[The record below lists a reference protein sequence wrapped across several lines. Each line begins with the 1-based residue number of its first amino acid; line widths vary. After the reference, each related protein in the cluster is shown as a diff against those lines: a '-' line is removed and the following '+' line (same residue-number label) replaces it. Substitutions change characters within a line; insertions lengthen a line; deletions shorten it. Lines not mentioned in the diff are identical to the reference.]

1 MRGVFFVPNQR
12 MTQPMQAE
20 QSLREGRL
28 QDALAELQAQVR
40 KEPAN
45 AKYRIF
51 LFQLLAVLG
60 QWERALNQLNVLGEM
75 DASSLP
81 MVQTY
86 REAIRCELL
95 RAEVFAGHRSPL
107 LFGDPEPWMALLLEA
122 ARLTAVGQHAQ
133 ARSARDQAFESAA
146 AVSGTL
152 DAQPFEWLA
161 DADPRLGPMLEAV
174 VNGRYY
180 WIPLQRVRSIEFEEP
195 ADLRDYVWVPGRF
208 TWANGGETVGLIPA
222 RYPGSQAAADPL
234 VQLGRKTEWRDCGEE
249 TWLGLGQRMLA
260 TERGEFSLLDVRR
273 IELNADED
281 PTEEIAPEPGD
292 GDG

>member
-1 MRGVFFVPNQR
+1 
-12 MTQPMQAE
+12 MQAE

-60 QWERALNQLNVLGEM
+60 QWERALNQLNVLGDM

-86 REAIRCELL
+86 REAIRCETL

-107 LFGDPEPWMALLLEA
+107 VFGAPEPWMALLLEA
-122 ARLTAVGQHAQ
+122 ARLTGAGQHAP
-133 ARSARDQAFESAA
+133 ARAARDQAFESAA
-146 AVSGTL
+146 TVSGTL
-152 DAQPFEWLA
+152 DGQPFEWLA

-180 WIPLQRVRSIEFEEP
+180 WIPFQRIRSIELEQP
-195 ADLRDYVWVPGRF
+195 ADLRDYVWMPGRL
-208 TWANGGETVGLIPA
+208 TWANGGETVALIPA
-222 RYPGSQAAADPL
+222 RYPGSHAAADPL
-234 VQLGRKTEWRDCGEE
+234 VQLGRKTEWRDCGDD

-260 TERGEFSLLDVRR
+260 TDQGEYSLLDLRR

-281 PTEEIAPEPGD
+281 PTEEIAAEAGAGD
-292 GDG
+292 G

>member
-1 MRGVFFVPNQR
+1 MMP
-12 MTQPMQAE
+12 AE
-20 QSLREGRL
+20 QSLREGRVR
-28 QDALAELQAQVR
+28 DALAELQAQVR

-95 RAEVFAGHRSPL
+95 RADVFAGRRSPL
-107 LFGDPEPWMALLLEA
+107 VFGDPAPWVALVLEA
-122 ARLTAVGQHAQ
+122 LRLTAEGHPAE
-133 ARSARDQAFESAA
+133 ARTVRDQAFEAA
-146 AVSGTL
+146 PATAGTL
-152 DAQPFEWLA
+152 DGQPFAWLA
-161 DADPRLGPMLEAV
+161 DADPRLGPMLEVV

-180 WIPLQRVRSIEFEEP
+180 WIPFQRIRTIVLEQP
-195 ADLRDYVWVPGRF
+195 ADLRDYVWTPARF

-222 RYPGSQAAADPL
+222 RYPGSEASADPL
-234 VQLGRKTEWRDCGEE
+234 VQLGRKTEWQEGEAE
-249 TWLGLGQRMLA
+249 TWLGLGQRLLA
-260 TERGEFSLLDVRR
+260 TDQGEYPLLDIRR
-273 IELNADED
+273 IELN
-281 PTEEIAPEPGD
+281 TEESPVEEASSEAGGGD
-292 GDG
+292 G

>member
-1 MRGVFFVPNQR
+1 
-12 MTQPMQAE
+12 MQAE

-95 RAEVFAGHRSPL
+95 RAEVFAGRRSPL
-107 LFGDPEPWMALLLEA
+107 VFGDPEPWMAWLLEA
-122 ARLTAVGQHAQ
+122 LHLTAAGQHAQ
-133 ARSARDQAFESAA
+133 ARITRDRAFEAA
-146 AVSGTL
+146 AVTSGML
-152 DAQPFEWLA
+152 DGQPFAWLA
-161 DADPRLGPMLEAV
+161 DADPRLGPVLEAV

-180 WIPLQRVRSIEFEEP
+180 WIPFRRIQVIQLEP
-195 ADLRDYVWVPGRF
+195 PTDLRDFVWMPAQFV
-208 TWANGGETVGLIPA
+208 WANGGETVGLIPA
-222 RYPGSQAAADPL
+222 RYPGSPAAADPL
-234 VQLGRKTEWRDCGEE
+234 VQLGRKTEWLEPEAG

-260 TERGEFSLLDVRR
+260 TDRGEYSLLDLRR
-273 IELNADED
+273 IELDSEET
-281 PTEEIAPEPGD
+281 PTAEIAPEAGV
-292 GDG
+292 GHG

>member
-1 MRGVFFVPNQR
+1 MMP
-12 MTQPMQAE
+12 AE
-20 QSLREGRL
+20 QSLREGRV

-86 REAIRCELL
+86 REAIRCELV
-95 RAEVFAGHRSPL
+95 RTDVFAGRRSPL
-107 LFGDPEPWMALLLEA
+107 VFGDPAPWVALVLEA
-122 ARLTAVGQHAQ
+122 LRLTAEGHPAEAQ
-133 ARSARDQAFESAA
+133 AVRDQAFEAA
-146 AVSGTL
+146 PATAGTL
-152 DAQPFEWLA
+152 DGQPFVWLA

-180 WIPLQRVRSIEFEEP
+180 WIPFQRIRTIVLEQP
-195 ADLRDYVWVPGRF
+195 ADLRDYVWMPARF

-222 RYPGSQAAADPL
+222 RYPGSEASADPL
-234 VQLGRKTEWRDCGEE
+234 IQLGRKTEWREGGAE
-249 TWLGLGQRMLA
+249 TWLGLGQRLLA
-260 TERGEFSLLDVRR
+260 TDQGEYPLLDIRR
-273 IELNADED
+273 IELMSVEDHPAEETSSEADG
-281 PTEEIAPEPGD
+281 GD
-292 GDG
+292 G